1 MSRSTPSLKSLKS
14 PKLESSNLSNLSRHQ
29 YLTFP
34 TPPPKSCGRPPHS
47 PARSFGPESNAD
59 SNYGEDLDSSY
70 QRTPLPKGQLI
81 MLAVMSL
88 VEQTTL
94 NSFSPYLPEMLST
107 FPEVSTRDRGIAVG
121 TLASAFA
128 LAQLGTSFFWGWLS
142 DRIGR
147 KPVAMFGTIS
157 TAICFLFF
165 GFCKSFWQAILI
177 QVLIGFVNGNQGIV
191 NSCLGEITDK
201 SNQGRAF
208 VYLPVIY
215 GIGAVT
221 GPAVGGIMV
230 LEENPFNKGHKN
242 PFPYLLPNLFS
253 AFILTVVFVLMAFF
267 LEESFDDTKD
277 LAHSKKRI
285 KRSFKWLWFSTL
297 NFCNL
302 SNLRNRFSNRPDN
315 WSGNG
320 EENSDNSDPN
330 ESRSLLSVSSYTS
343 NQENQPINRISFG
356 RQTFNRE
363 TVTLLATYLIFQLS
377 NVSYNSLYPIFVSEA
392 EPTGRNLSVKTI
404 GLSLSLSGLIAIVFQ
419 LSCFGKLK
427 EKIGNIATYRA
438 GLFLL
443 FFSLMITPWIGYS
456 DSAPPFGWGSGRV
469 WLWAELG
476 FVLSIKTIASVAGLA
491 SALLLITNTAPNHST
506 LGKLNGTAQTLSAAG
521 RALGPILSGS
531 LFSIATSR
539 KYVRGEVLSYSVFGG
554 IAFLGFLASFG
565 IKSSDLE
572 SEEWDELNTHTGRR
586 SKFS

>member
-1 MSRSTPSLKSLKS
+1 MPRSTPSLKS
-14 PKLESSNLSNLSRHQ
+14 PKMESSNLPRYQ

-47 PARSFGPESNAD
+47 PPRSFVPESNTD
-59 SNYGEDLDSSY
+59 SNYGEDWESSY
-70 QRTPLPKGQLI
+70 QRSPLPKGQLI
-81 MLAVMSL
+81 MLAVISL
-88 VEQTTL
+88 VEQTAL
-94 NSFSPYLPEMLST
+94 NSFSPYLPEMIST
-107 FPEVSTRDRGIAVG
+107 FPEVSSRDKGIAVG

-147 KPVAMFGTIS
+147 KPVAMFGTLS
-157 TAICFLFF
+157 TAACFLLF
-165 GFCKSFWQAILI
+165 GFCKSFSQAILI

-201 SNQGRAF
+201 SNQSRAF

-221 GPAVGGIMV
+221 GPAVGGLMV
-230 LEENPFNKGHKN
+230 LEENPFHKGHKN

-277 LAHSKKRI
+277 LAHNKKKI
-285 KRSFKWLWFSTL
+285 KIYFKWLWLSTL

-302 SNLRNRFSNRPDN
+302 PHLRNHFYNRPEN
-315 WSGNG
+315 WSGNE
-320 EENSDNSDPN
+320 EENSENSDLN
-330 ESRSLLSVSSYTS
+330 ESRSLFSVSSYTG
-343 NQENQPINRISFG
+343 NQENQQINKISFG
-356 RQTFNRE
+356 RQTFNIE
-363 TVTLLATYLIFQLS
+363 TITLLATYLVFQLS

-392 EPTGRNLSVKTI
+392 EPTGRHLSVKTI

-427 EKIGNIATYRA
+427 EKIGNKATYRA

-443 FFSLMITPWIGYS
+443 FFSFMITPWIGYS
-456 DSAPPFGWGSGRV
+456 DSSPPFGWGSGRI

-491 SALLLITNTAPNHST
+491 SALLLITNTAPSHST
-506 LGKLNGTAQTLSAAG
+506 LGRLNGMAQTLSAAG
-521 RALGPILSGS
+521 RALGPTLSGG

-539 KYVRGEVLSYSVFGG
+539 IPVRGEVLPYSVFGG
-554 IAFLGFLASFG
+554 IAFLGFLVSFG
-565 IKSSDLE
+565 IKSSNLE
-572 SEEWDELNTHTGRR
+572 SEEWDELNSHTGRR
-586 SKFS
+586 